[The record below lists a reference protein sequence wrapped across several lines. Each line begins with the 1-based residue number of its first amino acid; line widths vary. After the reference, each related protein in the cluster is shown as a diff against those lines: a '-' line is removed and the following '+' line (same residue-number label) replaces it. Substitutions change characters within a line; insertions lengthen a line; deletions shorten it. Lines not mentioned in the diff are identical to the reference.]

1 MLRCSSLSAKEHTFS
16 HIFSLIYYMYL
27 HYKELWDGQVC
38 LLFIHIIHIKKYLFI
53 NTFIYSKILSITHWI
68 SWGTGKL
75 YTYFQSLS
83 WIELKCV
90 LFLCSSTIIR
100 LMSSSTFK
108 HVSKCLNHYLSIS
121 KWSKVSRLT
130 IGFLTSCSVK
140 FFFNLVCSAK
150 SWYVVRGTDCKESK
164 HILYSRECVTG

>member
-1 MLRCSSLSAKEHTFS
+1 MDKCVSSLYILYTLKR
-16 HIFSLIYYMYL
+16 ISLST
-27 HYKELWDGQVC
+27 H
-38 LLFIHIIHIKKYLFI
+38 LFILRYYQLHIGSHEVQVNCTPTIKAYL
-53 NTFIYSKILSITHWI
+53 
-68 SWGTGKL
+68 
-75 YTYFQSLS
+75 
-83 WIELKCV
+83 ELKCV
-90 LFLCSSTIIR
+90 LYLCSSTIIR

-108 HVSKCLNHYLSIS
+108 HISKCLNHYLSIS